1 MQLGVFY
8 LVYCQLKHSPMI
20 YFLMYLTSIFLYV
33 TCCYC
38 LLLFL
43 CASLRK
49 DCISHCVVEDSNEI
63 SLSLLEA
70 ELTLLFLSF
79 PVCQVFQ
86 CPNYFC
92 WAHCWCCQCLFSIR
106 DILLGTLLH
115 VQSPKWQI
123 AENNYFS
130 YVLATLLR
138 HSYFSNIY
146 CYAVCN
152 MRGYTALLIQLL
164 VHQVYCKATFHLSGP

>member
-20 YFLMYLTSIFLYV
+20 YFFIYLTSIFLSV

-86 CPNYFC
+86 CPTFAEPIAGVANVFSPSGISSWVHYSMCNLLSDKLQRIITSLTC
-92 WAHCWCCQCLFSIR
+92 WPH
-106 DILLGTLLH
+106 
-115 VQSPKWQI
+115 
-123 AENNYFS
+123 Y
-130 YVLATLLR
+130 
-138 HSYFSNIY
+138 
-146 CYAVCN
+146 
-152 MRGYTALLIQLL
+152 
-164 VHQVYCKATFHLSGP
+164 